1 MIKQETLD
9 NIKSWFE
16 NYLKNYQSSDPY
28 YQQNIDLKK
37 DHTFRVCQEILNLA
51 QSLSLGKKDLRLAE
65 TIALLHDI
73 GRFEQYN
80 RYATFSDTESED
92 HAQLGIKIIRQNH
105 VLKKVDK
112 PTSELILRTIAYHN
126 RAVLPKKETERCL
139 FFAKLLRDAD
149 KLDILYVVTNYYHRE
164 NKSQNKSLELD
175 LPNIPKISH
184 EVYNDIMSGRSVRT
198 SHINTLNDFKILQMA
213 WIYDINFPRTFQ
225 LIRQRS
231 YLEKIKDVLP
241 QSDKTQRIYS
251 TLKSYLD
258 KKCNNFELL
267 V

>member
-51 QSLSLGKKDLRLAE
+51 QSLSLDKKDLRLAE

-73 GRFEQYN
+73 GRFEQYK
-80 RYATFSDTESED
+80 RYATFSDTKSED

-112 PTSELILRTIAYHN
+112 TTSALILCTIAYHN
-126 RAVLPKKETERCL
+126 LAVLPQKETERCL

-175 LPNIPKISH
+175 LPNTPKISQG
-184 EVYNDIMSGRSVRT
+184 VYNDIMSGRFVRT

-213 WIYDINFPRTFQ
+213 WVYDINFPRTFQ
-225 LIRQRS
+225 IIRQRS

-241 QSDKTQRIYS
+241 QSDKTQNLFNIEILS
-251 TLKSYLD
+251 G
-258 KKCNNFELL
+258 
-267 V
+267 